1 MYAVIETGGKQYRV
15 EKGSV
20 IRVEKLDT
28 PEGEKVVFD
37 RVLLASNKGRIYAG
51 PEAEK
56 VKVEGTVLKQG
67 KADKIIVFKYKP
79 KKGYRKKKGHR
90 QQFTEIKVDKIT
102 GGPRAPRVKKAETE
116 KAEAKAEKVKKE
128 AAKKEPEKEK
138 KAAAPKK
145 AEAAEKKK
153 TEAEADKVK
162 KEAAKKE
169 PEKEKKAAAPKKAE
183 EKKAETKKKSD
194 TAKKEET
201 KKKSDTAKKSDRVEK
216 EAEES

>member
-20 IRVEKLDT
+20 IRVEKIDT

-37 RVLLASNKGRIYAG
+37 RVLMASNKGRIYAG

-67 KADKIIVFKYKP
+67 KADKIIVFKYKA
-79 KKGYRKKKGHR
+79 KKGYRKKQGHR
-90 QQFTEIKVDKIT
+90 QRFTEIQVDKIT
-102 GGPRAPRVKKAETE
+102 GGPRAPRAKKAETE
-116 KAEAKAEKVKKE
+116 KAEAAEKEKAEVKAEKAKKE
-128 AAKKEPEKEK
+128 AAEKKPEKEK

-145 AEAAEKKK
+145 E
-153 TEAEADKVK
+153 
-162 KEAAKKE
+162 
-169 PEKEKKAAAPKKAE
+169 E

-194 TAKKEET
+194 TKKKEEA
-201 KKKSDTAKKSDRVEK
+201 KKKSDTAKKSDKVEK

>member
-145 AEAAEKKK
+145 AE
-153 TEAEADKVK
+153 
-162 KEAAKKE
+162 
-169 PEKEKKAAAPKKAE
+169 